1 MAKAAE
7 NTNKNA
13 KPGFVERCKNFFKG
27 IGKSFKNMYH
37 ELKKVTWPT
46 KKELINYSVVVFVF
60 LIVMGVIFLA
70 QFIFVTIG
78 GDVLSV
84 HALTATTWL
93 VCAVIAFLVI
103 PIDVVRKVIMNKQQ

>member
-1 MAKAAE
+1 MANAADN

-13 KPGFVERCKNFFKG
+13 KPGFGTRFVNFFKG

-60 LIVMGVIFLA
+60 MIVMGIIIGVIDYA
-70 QFIFVTIG
+70 AG
-78 GDVLSV
+78 G
-84 HALTATTWL
+84 L
-93 VCAVIAFLVI
+93 VNLIVSL
-103 PIDVVRKVIMNKQQ
+103 